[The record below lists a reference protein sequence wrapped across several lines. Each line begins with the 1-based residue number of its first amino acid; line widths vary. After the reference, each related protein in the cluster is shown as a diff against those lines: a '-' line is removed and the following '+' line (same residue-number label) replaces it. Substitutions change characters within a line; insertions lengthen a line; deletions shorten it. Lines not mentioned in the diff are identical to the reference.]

1 MGRITF
7 QQGVALAMGAY
18 IDPANHTLNKTFTLV
33 CEGDNTSLN
42 VTDKF
47 GNTVFGKAAT
57 NSAVVHRLRAL
68 FHAIALPENQTDTL
82 DFATLPISG
91 LGTSGNMAD
100 QAFTLYKSTTTG
112 EPANTSIK
120 VGGDVDGNST
130 LSQTERNLHRTG
142 MGIWKKTKK

>member
-18 IDPANHTLNKTFTLV
+18 IDPANNTLNKTFTLV
-33 CEGDNTSLN
+33 CEGDDTGLN

-47 GNTVFGKAAT
+47 GNTVFGRAA
-57 NSAVVHRLRAL
+57 NNNAIAHRLRAL
-68 FHAIALPENQTDTL
+68 FHAISLPEDQTASI

-91 LGTSGNMAD
+91 LGTSGNMTD
-100 QAFTLYKSTTTG
+100 QAFTIYKSTTTG
-112 EPANTSIK
+112 QAANTSIK
-120 VGGDVDGNST
+120 VGGDVDGNGT